1 MATNSYTGERSAG
14 DIVQNVMRDVGEVV
28 RGEVRLAKAE
38 MSEKVSQAGKA
49 AGMLGGAAV
58 AGLMGLAA
66 LVTAAIVG
74 LSMVVALWVSALIV
88 GVLLLVSAAAMYAA
102 GRATLKAVS
111 PVPERT
117 VETLKDDVEW
127 AKRQMK

>member
-127 AKRQMK
+127 AKHQMK